1 MDPLKSDTEEIS
13 DNEGD
18 DDLEELEDDIE
29 IEEDDEAEG
38 DDDDNDDDDQ
48 DDNDEDDEGDEESEE
63 NIVLGNNIKRSGNLL
78 ENDDEDDED
87 EEDISM
93 FKDEDYQ
100 AYVKEY
106 HPELKQLNMQDMQK
120 FIQITRNKNGD
131 IIDKYHKTIP
141 FLTKFEMT
149 RVIGIRTTQLDY
161 GAEPLIPIN
170 NSIIDSKL
178 IAVKELEQNKLPFI
192 ICRPLPNGTIEYWN
206 IKDLE
211 VLD

>member
-13 DNEGD
+13 DNEGN
-18 DDLEELEDDIE
+18 DDLEELEDDIV
-29 IEEDDEAEG
+29 IEDDDEVEGDEAEV
-38 DDDDNDDDDQ
+38 
-48 DDNDEDDEGDEESEE
+48 DEAEVDDEESEE
-63 NIVLGNNIKRSGNLL
+63 NIVLDNNIKRSGNLL

-87 EEDISM
+87 EEDVSM

-131 IIDKYHKTIP
+131 IIDTYHKTIP

-161 GAEPLIPIN
+161 GADPLIPIN

-178 IAVKELEQNKLPFI
+178 IAIKELEQNKLPFI